1 MVLTQYLRHT
11 AYYKGPAQELVGLDG
26 NVYGHCYA
34 MPLYA
39 NSIDCRTKL
48 DEVYRGWSYFWCKL
62 DNVQM
67 TDNPG
72 P

>member
-1 MVLTQYLRHT
+1 MLTQSLRLT
-11 AYYKGPAQELVGLDG
+11 AYYKSPARELVGLDG

-39 NSIDCRTKL
+39 NSMTCNIGGSDSN
-48 DEVYRGWSYFWCKL
+48 YSAWAYFWCKL

-72 P
+72 Q